1 MPFTIADI
9 AKMPCAHRNKELLQR
24 LQQEKETM
32 PGKKSKYSNVKV
44 TVDGIKF
51 DSAKEANRYKNLK
64 LLQEQGIISDLR
76 LQVAYELNQ
85 GGTHSLKYYADF
97 VYLSGG
103 VTIVE
108 DCKGYE
114 TVTYK
119 KKERLMK
126 KIHGITIKKT

>member
-1 MPFTIADI
+1 MPFTLADI

-24 LQQEKETM
+24 LQQEKEAM

-44 TVDGIKF
+44 EVDGIKF
-51 DSAKEANRYKNLK
+51 DSAREAKRYKELK
-64 LLQEQGIISDLR
+64 FLQEQGIISDLK
-76 LQVAYELNQ
+76 LQVAYQLNE
-85 GGTHSLKYYADF
+85 GGTHSLKYIADF
-97 VYLSGG
+97 VYVSDG

-114 TVTYK
+114 TATYK